1 MAVAIGGEALPREE
15 QDCMAQEL
23 GIGLIGYGAIGRVHA
38 LCLKMLPMLYPSLP
52 LRPKIVAVAS
62 GSTTST
68 ERARQE
74 LGDIF
79 VTTDYRELLQR
90 DDIAVIDCCTPTGQH
105 AEVAMAV
112 LQAGKQLLCE
122 KPLAATGAE
131 AQAIAQLANER
142 GLGGGVTYHLRFI
155 PAIQEARRLIEGG
168 LLGELHSFHLHYY
181 RASNLQPDRPLTWR
195 FAGPGS
201 GVLQDLGSHLLD
213 LVNYLFGPIARVNA
227 QLRTVV
233 PTRLG
238 PEGKPVPV
246 NSDDSAMLQLKLQ
259 DGALG
264 TIEASKVVP
273 GAADDIR
280 IMAYGSQGSLV
291 FDTLDP
297 NGLLVVDG
305 PEAAVGGRRISTLS
319 FAVPQPVIIQAEK
332 ASGSLQW
339 YLSTF
344 EACCRASLGETTRLT
359 SFSEAAHVQQVIDA
373 AFASAAADG
382 AWVTV

>member
-1 MAVAIGGEALPREE
+1 
-15 QDCMAQEL
+15 MAQEL

-62 GSTTST
+62 GSSNST

-79 VTTDYRELLQR
+79 ITTDYRELLQR

-105 AEVAMAV
+105 AEMALAV

-131 AQAIAQLANER
+131 ALAIANLAQER
-142 GLGGGVTYHLRFI
+142 ALAGGVTYHLRFI
-155 PAIQEARRLIEGG
+155 PAIQEARRLIENG

-181 RASNLQPDRPLTWR
+181 RASNLQPDRPVTWR
-195 FAGPGS
+195 FAGSGS

-238 PEGKPVPV
+238 PDGKPVTIT
-246 NSDDSAMLQLKLQ
+246 SDDSALLQLKLAE
-259 DGALG
+259 GGIG

-280 IMAYGSQGSLV
+280 IVAYGSKGSLV

-297 NGLLVVDG
+297 NGLQVVDN

-319 FAVPQPVIIQAEK
+319 FALPQPVIIQAEK

-344 EACCRASLGETTRLT
+344 EACCRAAMGEATRVT
-359 SFSEAAHVQQVIDA
+359 SFAEAAHVQQVIDA

-382 AWVTV
+382 EWVAV